1 MDFEILGPVRAL
13 KSGRPVRLPPK
24 ARAVLGALLLHP
36 GAVVSKDR
44 LMRCVWDE
52 PPASAMAN
60 LQNYVSLLRK
70 QNIAVETHERGY
82 RLPLDAGRLDLLAF
96 DEALRRARR
105 SSGDD
110 PAEAIELFGRALG
123 LWRGRPAEDVPL
135 GVAVAPRVTELEE
148 QAAAARLDWIDLRLR
163 AGHHNDLVGEIKA
176 LVAAAPLS
184 ERLWLRLMRA
194 LDGAGRRAEAL
205 ETYRRARSAL
215 VGELGVEPGPELR
228 ELRAAL
234 LDGAP
239 GTPGTPGVRPR
250 RGPCLLPPDIAGF
263 VGRRREARRVA
274 EALRTTGGAPPIVVV
289 SGPPGVGKSALA
301 VHVSHELRA
310 RFPDGQ
316 LFARL
321 DGASAAPREPA
332 ELLAELLRALGVAG
346 AALPPTAEERAALYR
361 ARLADRA
368 VLVVLDDAGSETQ
381 VQALLPGTSDSAV
394 VVTSQGPLPLL
405 AGATAVPLDVLPP
418 ADAHALFAQVAGPAR
433 VAGDTAAAETIVRAC
448 GRLPLA
454 LRIAGARLAT
464 RPAWPPAELARR
476 LTEARLDELRWGRL
490 SIRSPFST
498 SYAALSQEARR
509 AFTAFGHL
517 GVDGLASWS
526 VAALLGVPE
535 RAADSALEELAAA
548 GLVTAGERDAAGQ
561 IRHRMHS
568 LLLLYAAEVASSS
581 REAPREAP
589 REALRRLLRTATA
602 RIAGADRAWILAE
615 RELLTT
621 AVTTAAERGLAAEAA
636 DLSAACARGTPWV
649 RSTCVRAMPK
659 WRCGA
664 APSGG

>member
-44 LMRCVWDE
+44 LLRCVWDE

-70 QNIAVETHERGY
+70 EDIAVETHERGY

-96 DEALRRARR
+96 DDAIRRARR
-105 SSGDD
+105 SSDDD

-135 GVAVAPRVTELEE
+135 GVAVAPRVSELEE

-184 ERLWLRLMRA
+184 ERLWVRLMRA

-228 ELRAAL
+228 ELHAAL
-234 LDGAP
+234 LDG
-239 GTPGTPGVRPR
+239 TPEVTPR

-263 VGRRREARRVA
+263 VGRRGEARRVA

-289 SGPPGVGKSALA
+289 SGPPGVGKSTLA

-332 ELLAELLRALGVAG
+332 ALLAELLRALGVDG
-346 AALPPTAEERAALYR
+346 AALPPAAEERAALYR
-361 ARLADRA
+361 ALLADRA
-368 VLVVLDDAGSETQ
+368 VLVVLDDAGTETQ
-381 VQALLPGTSDSAV
+381 VQALLPGTADSAV

-418 ADAHALFAQVAGPAR
+418 ADAHALFAQAAGPAR

-526 VAALLGVPE
+526 VAALLGEPE

-581 REAPREAP
+581 REA
-589 REALRRLLRTATA
+589 LRRLLRTATA

-615 RELLTT
+615 RELLTA
-621 AVTTAAERGLAAEAA
+621 AVTAAAERGLTAEAA
-636 DLSAACARGTPWV
+636 DLSASCARGTPWA
-649 RSTCVRAMPK
+649 RSNCVRAMPK